1 MEQKTPAT
9 TKLTLHPYSG
19 DEHFVLNI
27 SEGLEKK
34 IREFC
39 ALSPHREWS
48 GVLFYTYE
56 SDETHT
62 VINADDVFLMNQG
75 TVGYT
80 EYDLNEP
87 EATRYM
93 VMEGLIDHCIGHIH
107 SHNTMKAF
115 FSGED
120 TDTLIEHGTAM
131 NNFVSLIVNNAG
143 EYVARVTRRITVS
156 GIEMRSFTGKMEY
169 PLFNTDRVISK
180 DITKEEKTPATSSWV
195 EYADLEINKP
205 TVRIE
210 EHLERFGSLTQ
221 KSYCTPSSPHTQPFN
236 PETSK
241 GWTPPSLDGYE
252 NRKPV
257 QGKLF
262 EDDEDA
268 VEHTITDLDPV
279 QIEAIREIEWSKTGF
294 QAWFNELLNGNP
306 FDASLT
312 SPYGIGS
319 RYKNRFPTEQ
329 DFLPWFEMW
338 VDFMVSDF
346 TFPKDFNMRGAA
358 CVCDDEELL
367 LVKTYCEICT
377 KPNFVYKELILDT
390 LLTRF
395 L

>member
-1 MEQKTPAT
+1 MEQKTPAS

-56 SDETHT
+56 SDETRT
-62 VINADDVFLMNQG
+62 VINADDMFLMNQG
-75 TVGYT
+75 TMGYT
-80 EYDLNEP
+80 EYNLNEP

-115 FSGED
+115 FSGDD
-120 TDTLIEHGTAM
+120 TSTLLEHGTAM

-143 EYVARVTRRITVS
+143 EYVARITRRITVS
-156 GIEMRSFTGKMEY
+156 GIETRSFIGKMGY
-169 PLFNTDRVISK
+169 PLFNTDRIISK
-180 DITKEEKTPATSSWV
+180 DITKVEETPATSSWV

-210 EHLERFGSLTQ
+210 EHLERFGNLTQ
-221 KSYCTPSSPHTQPFN
+221 KASRVVSSPSQPFN
-236 PETSK
+236 PETP
-241 GWTPPSLDGYE
+241 GWTHLNPGWPE
-252 NRKPV
+252 NRTPV

-262 EDDEDA
+262 KDDDEA
-268 VEHTITDLDPV
+268 MRHTITDLDPV
-279 QIEAIREIEWSKTGF
+279 QVEAIREVEWSKTGF
-294 QAWFNELLNGNP
+294 QDWFNELLNGNP

-329 DFLPWFEMW
+329 DFLPWFEVW
-338 VDFMVSDF
+338 IDFMVSDF
-346 TFPKDFNMRGAA
+346 TFPKDFNMMGAA

-377 KPNFVYKELILDT
+377 KPNFVYKELILDS
-390 LLTRF
+390 LLTR
-395 L
+395 LL